1 MYFVTQSPI
10 DIPEKVLGQLGNRI
24 QHALRAFTPRDQ
36 KAVKTVAQTMR
47 PNPKLN
53 IENAIMELGV
63 GEALVSMLQENGA
76 PGITERCWIGC
87 PGSQIGPITAQE
99 RAQLM
104 SQSLVAGVYE
114 KSVDRISAYEKLTQ
128 QGGKASAQEEQ
139 EDVGLPSGPGK
150 KTAQREAPPQEE
162 DDGLSGMLKDI
173 LFGTTGPR
181 GGHKPGVLEN
191 ITKTAMKTAGD
202 KIVRGILGSILGRK

>member
-1 MYFVTQSPI
+1 
-10 DIPEKVLGQLGNRI
+10 
-24 QHALRAFTPRDQ
+24 
-36 KAVKTVAQTMR
+36 
-47 PNPKLN
+47 
-53 IENAIMELGV
+53 MELGV

-150 KTAQREAPPQEE
+150 KDGATRSPSSGRGRRFERHAQ
-162 DDGLSGMLKDI
+162 GYFI
-173 LFGTTGPR
+173 WHHGPER
-181 GGHKPGVLEN
+181 RP
-191 ITKTAMKTAGD
+191 
-202 KIVRGILGSILGRK
+202 